1 MLCVVERR
9 CCNVDSRARFT
20 LTSEADSTTRH
31 DTTRHDTI
39 KVKGHFLYPHQL
51 ISRCMSARA
60 SPGEQP
66 AAPEVMLSA

>member
-31 DTTRHDTI
+31 DTI

-60 SPGEQP
+60 GPGEQP